1 MIYKIKSNNK
11 IWNIN
16 KYKNYN
22 NNKIQIIQ
30 RKLKKKTKI
39 LTILLK
45 ITKNRSILLKI
56 NCIYNYKILY
66 IVKII
71 YNNKLMIIK
80 IKLDH
85 QNKR

>member
-45 ITKNRSILLKI
+45 IIKNRSILLKI